1 MDRRDYST
9 PFVLKGE
16 LQETVAAVDIEF
28 CGDIR
33 AVGFDGA
40 ITDAEVVRNF
50 LAGLVQS
57 NELQDTPLCRGQVGK
72 ARLFRQEVFCP
83 LAPAHKVAGN
93 RRTEVVLSHRD
104 RFIASSRSIT
114 AVSFIT

>member
-1 MDRRDYST
+1 MEKHEALQ
-9 PFVLKGE
+9 PGFVLKGE

-33 AVGFDGA
+33 AVGFYSA

-57 NELQDTPLCRGQVGK
+57 NELQDAPLCRGQVGK
-72 ARLFRQEVFCP
+72 ARLFSRRCFALSLLP
-83 LAPAHKVAGN
+83 IRWPAIAG
-93 RRTEVVLSHRD
+93 LK
-104 RFIASSRSIT
+104 
-114 AVSFIT
+114 